1 MEEIILAIKYLFF
14 GLVQGFTEPI
24 PISSSGHLVL
34 IQHYLG
40 IEVSGMSFELLVNSA
55 SLIAVL
61 LIYREDIWRLAHNG
75 IIYVTKKEDSAKSDF
90 RFIVYLIVATVPAA
104 IAALL
109 FEDYIADKLK
119 GVTTIGIALLITGV
133 ALWSIRNLKGRK
145 NDNNLSFKDA
155 FLIGLAQA
163 VALIPGI
170 SRSGAT
176 IVAAMALGTIQ
187 ETALR
192 FSFLLYIPVSLG
204 GMILSFSDIISDPQ
218 IASLA
223 LPYTL
228 AFFGSLFMSYFS
240 LRWFMNIMAKGNL
253 IYFSIYCF
261 IVGGF
266 VLLFH

>member
-1 MEEIILAIKYLFF
+1 MNTEKLTGKTIVITGAGSGMGAAMAKDFAAREAKVAVFDLNETNGSKIAEEIKAAGGVANYYK
-14 GLVQGFTEPI
+14 V
-24 PISSSGHLVL
+24 
-34 IQHYLG
+34 
-40 IEVSGMSFELLVNSA
+40 
-55 SLIAVL
+55 
-61 LIYREDIWRLAHNG
+61 D
-75 IIYVTKKEDSAKSDF
+75 VTKKEESAKSDF
-90 RFIVYLIVATVPAA
+90 RFIIYLIIATVPAA
-104 IAALL
+104 IVGLL
-109 FEDYIADKLK
+109 FEDYIAEKLK
-119 GVTTIGIALLITGV
+119 GITTIAIALLITGV

-145 NDNNLSFKDA
+145 NDNDLSFKDA
-155 FLIGLAQA
+155 FLIGIAQA

-176 IVAAMALGTIQ
+176 IVAAMALGTKQ

-204 GMILSFSDIISDPQ
+204 GMLLSFTDIFNDPHLG
-218 IASLA
+218 SLA